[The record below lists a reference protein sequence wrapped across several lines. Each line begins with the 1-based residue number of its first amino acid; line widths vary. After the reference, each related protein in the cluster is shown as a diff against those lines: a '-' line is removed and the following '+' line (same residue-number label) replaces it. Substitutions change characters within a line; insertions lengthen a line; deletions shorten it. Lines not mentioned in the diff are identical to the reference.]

1 MKTAWLWIFPGI
13 GALMLAGAVG
23 IQVARFSDQA
33 HMARTEGSVVDI
45 EGGCPTVSFTSLD
58 GTLGEYQSSTCSTPP
73 SFDIGERVTVYY
85 DPQNL
90 ERARIDSF
98 EQNWMGSLILG
109 GIGAVFLALGLLFV
123 LPPLFGKRRA
133 AELLATGTPV
143 QAEVVDVE
151 LNGSLSINGRN
162 PYRIVA
168 QWLNP
173 QTNKLHVFRSENLWF
188 DPGPYISESLVTV
201 MIDPTNPKRYSM
213 DTRFLPELAD

>member
-1 MKTAWLWIFPGI
+1 MKTAWLWIFLGI

-33 HMARTEGSVVDI
+33 QMTRTEGSVVDI

-58 GTLGEYQSSTCSTPP
+58 GILGEYQSSTCSTPP

-151 LNGSLSINGRN
+151 LNGGLSINGRN

>member
-1 MKTAWLWIFPGI
+1 MKTAWLWIFLGI

-33 HMARTEGSVVDI
+33 QMTRTEGSVVDI

-58 GTLGEYQSSTCSTPP
+58 GTLGEYHSGTCSTP

-98 EQNWMGSLILG
+98 EQNWIGSLILG

-151 LNGSLSINGRN
+151 LNGGLSINGRN

-201 MIDPTNPKRYSM
+201 MIDPANPKRYSM
-213 DTRFLPELAD
+213 NTRFLPELAD

>member
-33 HMARTEGSVVDI
+33 QMTRGEGSVVDI

-58 GTLGEYQSSTCSTPP
+58 GTLGEYHSGTCSTPP

-98 EQNWMGSLILG
+98 EQNWIGSLILG
-109 GIGAVFLALGLLFV
+109 GIGAVFLTLGLLFV
-123 LPPLFGKRRA
+123 LPPLLGKRRA
-133 AELLATGTPV
+133 AELLVTGTPV

-151 LNGSLSINGRN
+151 LNGGLSINGRN

-201 MIDPTNPKRYSM
+201 MIDPANPKRYSM

>member
-1 MKTAWLWIFPGI
+1 MKTGWLWIFPGV
-13 GALMLAGAVG
+13 GALMLAGALG
-23 IQVARFSDQA
+23 IQVARFSAEAQ
-33 HMARTEGSVVDI
+33 MTRTEGSIVDI
-45 EGGCPTVSFTSLD
+45 EGGCPTVSFTTLD

-73 SFDIGERVTVYY
+73 AFAIGERVAVYY
-85 DPQNL
+85 HPQDP

-98 EQNWMGSLILG
+98 TENWIGSLIVG
-109 GIGAVFLALGLLFV
+109 GIGLIFLLIGLVLV
-123 LPPLFGKRRA
+123 LPPLLARRRA
-133 AELLATGTPV
+133 AQLQVSGTPV

-151 LNGSLSINGRN
+151 LNGALTVNGRS

-173 QTNKLHVFRSENLWF
+173 QTNKLHVFRSANLWF

-201 MIDPTNPKRYSM
+201 MIDPQNPKRYSM

>member
-33 HMARTEGSVVDI
+33 QMMRAEGSVVDI

-58 GTLGEYQSSTCSTPP
+58 GTLGEHHSGTCSTPP

-98 EQNWMGSLILG
+98 EQNWIGSLILG

-123 LPPLFGKRRA
+123 LPPLLGKRRA
-133 AELLATGTPV
+133 AELLVTGTPV

-151 LNGSLSINGRN
+151 LNGGLSINGRN

-201 MIDPTNPKRYSM
+201 MIDPANPKRYSM

>member
-23 IQVARFSDQA
+23 IQVARLSDQA

-58 GTLGEYQSSTCSTPP
+58 GTLGEYHSGTCSTPP

-98 EQNWMGSLILG
+98 EQNWIGSLILG

-133 AELLATGTPV
+133 AELLASGTPV

-151 LNGSLSINGRN
+151 LNGGLTINGQS

-173 QTNKLHVFRSENLWF
+173 QTNKLHVFRSENLLF

-201 MIDPTNPKRYSM
+201 MIDPANPKRYSM

>member
-58 GTLGEYQSSTCSTPP
+58 GTLGEYHSGTCSTPP

-98 EQNWMGSLILG
+98 EQNWIGSLILG

-123 LPPLFGKRRA
+123 LPPLFAKRRA
-133 AELLATGTPV
+133 AELLVTGTPV

-151 LNGSLSINGRN
+151 LNGGLTINGQS

-188 DPGPYISESLVTV
+188 DPGPYISESLITV
-201 MIDPTNPKRYSM
+201 MIDPANPKRYSM

>member
-1 MKTAWLWIFPGI
+1 MKTAWLWIFLGI

-33 HMARTEGSVVDI
+33 QMTRTEGSVVDI
-45 EGGCPTVSFTSLD
+45 EGGCPTVSFSSLD
-58 GTLGEYQSSTCSTPP
+58 GTLGEYHSGTCSTPP
-73 SFDIGERVTVYY
+73 SFDIGERVMVYY

-98 EQNWMGSLILG
+98 EQNWIGSLILG

-133 AELLATGTPV
+133 AELLVTGTPV

-151 LNGSLSINGRN
+151 LNGGLTINGRN

-201 MIDPTNPKRYSM
+201 MIDPANPKRYSM

>member
-1 MKTAWLWIFPGI
+1 MKTAWLWIFLGI

-33 HMARTEGSVVDI
+33 QMTRTEGSVVDI

-151 LNGSLSINGRN
+151 LNGGLSINGRN

>member
-1 MKTAWLWIFPGI
+1 MKTGWLWIFPGI
-13 GALMLAGAVG
+13 GALLLVIAIG
-23 IQVARFSDQA
+23 IQIARISAESQ
-33 HMARTEGSVVDI
+33 MTLTQGSIMDL
-45 EGGCPTVSFTSLD
+45 EGGCPTVSFMTLD
-58 GTLGEYQSSTCSTPP
+58 GTLGEYHSSTCSNPP
-73 SFDIGERVTVYY
+73 SFDIGERVALYY
-85 DPQNL
+85 DPQSP

-98 EQNWMGSLILG
+98 GQNWLGSLIVG
-109 GIGAVFLALGLLFV
+109 GIGSVFLLIGLALV

-151 LNGSLSINGRN
+151 LNESLNINGRN

-173 QTNKLHVFRSENLWF
+173 QTNKLHVFRSANLWF
-188 DPGPYISESLVTV
+188 DPGPYITDSLVTV
-201 MIDPTNPKRYSM
+201 MIDPARPKRYSM

>member
-33 HMARTEGSVVDI
+33 QMTRTEGSVVDI
-45 EGGCPTVSFTSLD
+45 EGGCPTVSFSSLD
-58 GTLGEYQSSTCSTPP
+58 GTLGEYHSGTCSTPP

-98 EQNWMGSLILG
+98 EQNWIGSLILG

-123 LPPLFGKRRA
+123 LPPLFAKRRA
-133 AELLATGTPV
+133 AELLVTGTPV

-151 LNGSLSINGRN
+151 LNGGLTINGRN

-201 MIDPTNPKRYSM
+201 MIDPANPKRYSM

>member
-33 HMARTEGSVVDI
+33 QMTRTEGSVVDI

-58 GTLGEYQSSTCSTPP
+58 GTLGEYHSGTCSTPP

-98 EQNWMGSLILG
+98 EQNWIGSLILG

-151 LNGSLSINGRN
+151 LNGGLTINGQS

-201 MIDPTNPKRYSM
+201 MIDPANPKRYSM

>member
-23 IQVARFSDQA
+23 IQVARFSDRAQ
-33 HMARTEGSVVDI
+33 MTRTEGSVVDV

-58 GTLGEYQSSTCSTPP
+58 GTLGEYHSGTCSTPP

-98 EQNWMGSLILG
+98 EQNWIGSLILG

-123 LPPLFGKRRA
+123 LPPLFAKRRA
-133 AELLATGTPV
+133 AELLVTGTPV

-151 LNGSLSINGRN
+151 LNGGLTINGRN

-201 MIDPTNPKRYSM
+201 MIDPANPKRYSM
-213 DTRFLPELAD
+213 DTRFLPELVD

>member
-33 HMARTEGSVVDI
+33 QMTRTEGSVVDI
-45 EGGCPTVSFTSLD
+45 EGGCPTVSFSSLD
-58 GTLGEYQSSTCSTPP
+58 GTLGEYHSGTCSTPP

-98 EQNWMGSLILG
+98 EQNWIGSLILG

-123 LPPLFGKRRA
+123 LPPLLGKRRA

-151 LNGSLSINGRN
+151 LNGGLTINGQS

-201 MIDPTNPKRYSM
+201 MIDPANPKRYSM
-213 DTRFLPELAD
+213 DTRFLPELVD

>member
-33 HMARTEGSVVDI
+33 QMTRTEGSVVDI

-151 LNGSLSINGRN
+151 LNGGLSINGRN

>member
-1 MKTAWLWIFPGI
+1 
-13 GALMLAGAVG
+13 MLAGAIG
-23 IQVARFSDQA
+23 IQVARISDQGQ
-33 HMARTEGSVVDI
+33 MTRTEGSIVDI
-45 EGGCPTVSFTSLD
+45 EGGCPTASFTTLD
-58 GTLGEYQSSTCSTPP
+58 GTLGEYHSSTCSTPP
-73 SFDIGERVTVYY
+73 AFAIGERVAVYY
-85 DPQNL
+85 DPQNP

-98 EQNWMGSLILG
+98 TENWIGSLIVG
-109 GIGAVFLALGLLFV
+109 GIGLIFLLIGLLFV
-123 LPPLFGKRRA
+123 LPPLLGKRRA
-133 AELLATGTPV
+133 ADLLATGTPV

-151 LNGSLSINGRN
+151 LNGGLSINGRN

-173 QTNKLHVFRSENLWF
+173 QTNKLHVFRSANLWF